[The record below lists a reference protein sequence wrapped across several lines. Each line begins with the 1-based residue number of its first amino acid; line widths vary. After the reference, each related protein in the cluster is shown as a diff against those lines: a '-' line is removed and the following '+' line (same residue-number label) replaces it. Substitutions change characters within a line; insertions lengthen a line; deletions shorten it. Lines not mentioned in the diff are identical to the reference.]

1 MKIVFLGTAGGIPTK
16 DRNVT
21 SIGLQRGTK
30 RWSLFDC
37 GDGTTFQIAK
47 TDWALPNLDS
57 IFITHLHADH
67 FFGILSLLFRK
78 DNFREDNCDVTLY
91 APKGMREFIENSL
104 KITKK
109 VFSNFNLTMIEIEE
123 GMPIIFDDMKVEV
136 LQMLHCIPSYGF
148 YIESMDKK
156 IIIAGDNENPEALK
170 KYFNGLDLLVH
181 EATFM
186 EEDYIP
192 KIRRTMHTTAR
203 LLGEVAQKYELKR
216 VIATHLSSK
225 YSNKELVQGLYDE
238 IALEYKGQLDLAK
251 DFDEFE
257 VK

>member
-1 MKIVFLGTAGGIPTK
+1 MKTVFFGTGGGIPTK

-21 SIGLQRGTK
+21 SIGLQRGTE

-47 TDWALPNLDS
+47 TNWALPNLDS

-67 FFGILSLLFRK
+67 FLGILSLLFRK

-91 APKGMREFIENSL
+91 APKGVRAFVENCL
-104 KITKK
+104 EITQK
-109 VFSNFNLTMIEIEE
+109 VFLNFNLTMVEIEE
-123 GMPIIFDDMKVEV
+123 GMPIMFDDMKIEV
-136 LQMLHCIPSYGF
+136 LPMLHRIPCYGF

-156 IIIAGDNENPEALK
+156 IIIAGDNENPELLK
-170 KYFNGLDLLVH
+170 KYLNGLDLLIH
-181 EATFM
+181 EATFR
-186 EEDYIP
+186 EEHYTQRM
-192 KIRRTMHTTAR
+192 KRTMHTTAK

-216 VIATHLSSK
+216 VIATHLSSR
-225 YSNKELVQGLYDE
+225 YYNKELVQGLYDE
-238 IALEYKGQLDLAK
+238 IAFEYKGQLDLAW

-257 VK
+257 V